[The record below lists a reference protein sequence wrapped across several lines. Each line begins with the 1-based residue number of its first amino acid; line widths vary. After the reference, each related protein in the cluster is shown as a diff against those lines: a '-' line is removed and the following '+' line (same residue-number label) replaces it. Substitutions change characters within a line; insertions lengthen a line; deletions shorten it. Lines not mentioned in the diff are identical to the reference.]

1 MPFVVDPFYPADTIA
16 ASGKFIRTDRL
27 KFDPRATFHFCFK
40 RLNTH
45 ALQRVFGF
53 GVFTV
58 STITPVALS
67 CHDGFRHRQR
77 MLQRQIAKLTRR
89 TGVGFLV
96 AVFDGKPTA
105 HQQVKAHQ
113 LAVFGD
119 CHEVHVV
126 GMQIDI
132 VLRRDHYRGFEFT
145 RQISLT
151 EDRFF
156 IGGGDFFLIEPDL
169 RIRAGSRQQM
179 FRDFLRPLVRFCMQL
194 RLVRVRGA
202 QHITVHVVGGRQR
215 IKTDR
220 MQHLVHR
227 FDILFQNAV
236 ELERLA
242 VGQANAAI
250 DGVFTGKFVDRLPLF
265 SGNHPTRQTTAQQH
279 RVARLQLLF
288 STFGA
293 NVAVILLIHAVE
305 ADQQEVIALKAA
317 GQTVV

>member
-1 MPFVVDPFYPADTIA
+1 
-16 ASGKFIRTDRL
+16 
-27 KFDPRATFHFCFK
+27 
-40 RLNTH
+40 
-45 ALQRVFGF
+45 
-53 GVFTV
+53 
-58 STITPVALS
+58 
-67 CHDGFRHRQR
+67 

-89 TGVGFLV
+89 AGVGFLV
-96 AVFDGKPTA
+96 AVFDRKSTA

-126 GMQIDI
+126 GVQIDI
-132 VLRRDHYRGFEFT
+132 VLWRDHYRGFEFT
-145 RQISLT
+145 RQVGLA

-169 RIRAGSRQQM
+169 RIRAGTRQQM
-179 FRDFLRPLVRFCMQL
+179 FRDFLRPLVRFCVQL

-202 QHITVHVVGGRQR
+202 EYVTVHVVSGRQR

-220 MQHLVHR
+220 VQHLVHR
-227 FDILFQNAV
+227 FDVLFQNAV
-236 ELERLA
+236 ELECLA

-250 DGVFTGKFVDRLPLF
+250 DGVFTGKFIDRLPLF
-265 SGNHPTRQTTAQQH
+265 GGDNSTRQTAAQQH
-279 RVARLQLLF
+279 SMARLQLLF

-293 NVAVILLIHAVE
+293 DVAVILLIHAVE

-317 GQTVV
+317 GQAVV

>member
-1 MPFVVDPFYPADTIA
+1 
-16 ASGKFIRTDRL
+16 
-27 KFDPRATFHFCFK
+27 
-40 RLNTH
+40 
-45 ALQRVFGF
+45 
-53 GVFTV
+53 
-58 STITPVALS
+58 
-67 CHDGFRHRQR
+67 

-89 TGVGFLV
+89 AGVGFLV
-96 AVFDGKPTA
+96 AVFDRKPTP

-169 RIRAGSRQQM
+169 RIRAGTRQQM
-179 FRDFLRPLVRFCMQL
+179 FRYFLSPFIGFRVQL

-202 QHITVHVVGGRQR
+202 EYVTVHVVSSRQR

-220 MQHLVHR
+220 VQHLVHR
-227 FDILFQNAV
+227 FDVLFQNAV
-236 ELERLA
+236 ELKRLA

-250 DGVFTGKFVDRLPLF
+250 DGVFTGKFIDRLPLF
-265 SGNHPTRQTTAQQH
+265 GGNHPTRQTTAQQH

-293 NVAVILLIHAVE
+293 DVAVILLIHAVE
-305 ADQQEVIALKAA
+305 ADQQEVVALKAA